1 MIIDFKS
8 IGFDHYGNVESP
20 TIKLKTLDHKVIG
33 FIANARDISPTFRF
47 NDVSEISFKVPK
59 MLVGTDAPLPFYD
72 RVTGNKLIELEG
84 FGDFYLVKADES
96 TDGIEDY
103 KTCVAYSL
111 EYMFNFKRLYIPEG
125 TYCFYNPASSEDSL
139 MTILMEKL
147 PDWSIGTVAGALIGR
162 YRTFD
167 TVEESLYEF
176 MMNTV
181 QSTYNCLFQFDTL
194 NKKINIIDVNSEVE
208 HLPIYL
214 SLDNLIKDIDIGDLN
229 DEVVTALAGYGADNL
244 TIAEVNPNGG
254 TYVYNLDYFATNG
267 DMEDDLVAC
276 WNRYKATIE
285 QYQEVYKTLRTD
297 INNYIAAST
306 VDNAKLVE
314 LEYQLKYMRDILSDL
329 AAADFITEDGV
340 KKKFYET
347 QEYKDAIKKRDDT
360 EVAIT
365 TQKALIEANKTAY
378 ETKLQTLSEI
388 TQHCRFRNFFTDEQ
402 YARVTSY
409 IREDSIT
416 ESSFVASNYASLGA
430 DTITC
435 TIKETAEEG
444 DINVIEGVSFT
455 IGGEKAQV
463 RLLNDA
469 TETITDEELAEAGIS
484 DPQKVREAYDNNRNK
499 DIYYITGG
507 VLNLHD
513 ESNENVLTGTI
524 EQLSLQINKVN
535 IENWTISEEQANL
548 TDTWKKDYFV
558 ITGTIH
564 QAKYNDTEYA
574 SVNIVLSGMKK
585 TFGDNLSEDNR
596 TLSMSMKDGQ
606 IYLSASLT
614 EHQRQVVAQELYD
627 YTVEC
632 LNKLA
637 EPSYE
642 FNISAANYL
651 FSPTFESFKNNTKLG
666 GAVYLNIND
675 EKTIS
680 PIIIEASFNYDD
692 PTSLSLTISSK
703 FRSSSSESALADILG
718 QSITTSHS
726 VDLNKYSYTSYNTS
740 GAKNQVKDMIEG
752 ALDVAKK
759 NIINSSQQGQ
769 EWTESGLY
777 LRQIVDGSYSN
788 EQVAMINNMI
798 AFTDDNWN
806 TVKTALGK
814 IETPQGNSFGLVAES
829 VYGHLLAGNNLV
841 ITGENAAGEME
852 FKVDASGMWAH
863 NGSFMMSGDNTRMF
877 MDPKYGL
884 AFGNQNLYTVDENDP
899 TKIVPSFIDENGNL
913 IFDDAQ
919 ISLGSSNYSGQA
931 PINTNLYLDAKT
943 GKAFFRGN
951 IYAENGYFSGTV
963 NATSGKFVGE
973 IEATSG
979 KFSNTVDASALSIA
993 GQQVSLANS
1002 NFALDDIL
1010 SYDSATGKIKL
1021 NANVTISYSGS
1032 VTDKP
1037 YIPSVPSNIMTY
1049 DTTEVGYNY
1058 VLTKTLK
1065 ANNLTIAGGQ
1075 IDMTSSN
1082 ATDSSMGN
1090 SKIILKG
1097 TSYGLYLY
1105 PNEVRISDGTSQ
1117 NINYGIRIRPGKI
1130 YAGGKV
1136 LFNQIDTESMS
1147 TQTWSSQLFVCKGE
1161 QVSSASQADSAS
1173 TVYVS
1178 SSDTTEYSVRVK
1190 SSGSSKTLHAHAL
1203 GSLRKWKK
1211 DIKPIES
1218 GIVDPHK
1225 LYDIEVVQFKYNDE
1239 FFKGEED
1246 GKLIINKKDWRYDKT
1261 LCGFIVDDL
1270 EKIYPNCVERNG
1282 NGEGFNWDPQ
1292 YILPSMLKLIQE
1304 QNDRLKV
1311 LESKINE
1318 LEKA

>member
-33 FIANARDISPTFRF
+33 FIANVRDISPTFRF

-59 MLVGTDAPLPFYD
+59 MLVGTDTPLPFYD

-285 QYQEVYKTLRTD
+285 QYQEIYKTLRTD

-360 EVAIT
+360 EAAIT
-365 TQKALIEANKTAY
+365 AQKALIEANKTAY

-430 DTITC
+430 DTITS
-435 TIKETAEEG
+435 TIRETIDEG
-444 DINVIEGVSFT
+444 DFNAIEGVSFT

-535 IENWTISEEQANL
+535 IENWTISAEQANL

-614 EHQRQVVAQELYD
+614 EHQKQVVAQELYD

-692 PTSLSLTISSK
+692 PASLSLTISSK

-841 ITGENAAGEME
+841 ITGENDAGEME
-852 FKVDASGMWAH
+852 FKVDASGMWVH

-884 AFGNQNLYTVDENDP
+884 AFGNQNLYIVDENDP
-899 TKIVPSFIDENGNL
+899 TNILPSFIDENGN
-913 IFDDAQ
+913 IVFDEDFVADDE
-919 ISLGSSNYSGQA
+919 SYYSGQH
-931 PINTNLYLDAKT
+931 PINTTLYLDSKT
-943 GKAFFRGN
+943 GKAYFKGN
-951 IYAENGYFSGTV
+951 IYAENGYFSGTI
-963 NATSGKFVGE
+963 NATSGKF
-973 IEATSG
+973 SG
-979 KFSNTVDASALSIA
+979 DVDASALNIDGGQVKIGNSEFSIGDAFKYNATTNKIILGENVQLTWDNIDGDAPDMDGYVPRTEFTTIANNWLATKTIWADAIYADNITSKA
-993 GQQVSLANS
+993 GGSTLTLSNLKSATFNADNSSLVINGTGLSIGAPGFTGTTITGIGETGTDTSSTETATTTPQIALTANGLTIS
-1002 NFALDDIL
+1002 SGQNKINGRTAIGTESLGDIVILGKNTNATGTLTVLDDEGNEVTINERFSNVYL
-1010 SYDSATGKIKL
+1010 APERQTDNKNDRVVVVGSTGRMYRSQWTIKELLADTLNTVTSNLKTNFVPAANNMYNIGSTTKAWKNIYAYGFKIYNSATQTFEDVS
-1021 NANVTISYSGS
+1021 ASGS
-1032 VTDKP
+1032 VA
-1037 YIPSVPSNIMTY
+1037 VF
-1049 DTTEVGYNY
+1049 G
-1058 VLTKTLK
+1058 
-1065 ANNLTIAGGQ
+1065 
-1075 IDMTSSN
+1075 
-1082 ATDSSMGN
+1082 
-1090 SKIILKG
+1090 
-1097 TSYGLYLY
+1097 
-1105 PNEVRISDGTSQ
+1105 
-1117 NINYGIRIRPGKI
+1117 
-1130 YAGGKV
+1130 
-1136 LFNQIDTESMS
+1136 
-1147 TQTWSSQLFVCKGE
+1147 
-1161 QVSSASQADSAS
+1161 
-1173 TVYVS
+1173 
-1178 SSDTTEYSVRVK
+1178 
-1190 SSGSSKTLHAHAL
+1190 
-1203 GSLRKWKK
+1203 
-1211 DIKPIES
+1211 
-1218 GIVDPHK
+1218 
-1225 LYDIEVVQFKYNDE
+1225 
-1239 FFKGEED
+1239 
-1246 GKLIINKKDWRYDKT
+1246 
-1261 LCGFIVDDL
+1261 
-1270 EKIYPNCVERNG
+1270 
-1282 NGEGFNWDPQ
+1282 
-1292 YILPSMLKLIQE
+1292 
-1304 QNDRLKV
+1304 
-1311 LESKINE
+1311 
-1318 LEKA
+1318 